1 MTITIKNL
9 ADTANVDIAAIAVP
23 VKTNFVL
30 VDTKVDGVNREALF
44 QKVTG
49 DEDSPMTVRVG
60 FYPNDKAEAGY
71 GRTNLSIKI
80 QSYVCETDSEDE
92 EVSNLPCTATL
103 ATSMPGKSGVP
114 NSSDMLKLLG
124 NLFTWMV
131 PVVSGAIDDG
141 ALDRLKFGVVN
152 DLNTLVD
159 TASV

>member
-1 MTITIKNL
+1 
-9 ADTANVDIAAIAVP
+9 
-23 VKTNFVL
+23 
-30 VDTKVDGVNREALF
+30 
-44 QKVTG
+44 
-49 DEDSPMTVRVG
+49 
-60 FYPNDKAEAGY
+60 
-71 GRTNLSIKI
+71 
-80 QSYVCETDSEDE
+80 
-92 EVSNLPCTATL
+92 
-103 ATSMPGKSGVP
+103 MPGKSGVP